1 MSTLNGKME
10 LFCHEYLV
18 DYNATKAAT
27 RAGYS
32 ANTAASQGSRLLT
45 NVKVQ
50 ERIKELQ
57 KETIERLAITR
68 EMVIAEHFKYEMAD
82 SSDIFEDDLE
92 TFKPLSEWPDVWR
105 RNIEGIEISDIFE
118 GKGEDRQHVGFI
130 KKVKFSSKMKNRELL
145 GRSLGTYTEKIE
157 LADNRELCPFS
168 SIVAGVDK

>member
-45 NVKVQ
+45 NVKIQ
-50 ERIKELQ
+50 ERIKDLQ

-68 EMVIAEHFKYEMAD
+68 EMVIAEHFKYDMAD

-92 TFKPLSEWPDVWR
+92 TFKPLSEC
-105 RNIEGIEISDIFE
+105 
-118 GKGEDRQHVGFI
+118 
-130 KKVKFSSKMKNRELL
+130 
-145 GRSLGTYTEKIE
+145 T
-157 LADNRELCPFS
+157 
-168 SIVAGVDK
+168 